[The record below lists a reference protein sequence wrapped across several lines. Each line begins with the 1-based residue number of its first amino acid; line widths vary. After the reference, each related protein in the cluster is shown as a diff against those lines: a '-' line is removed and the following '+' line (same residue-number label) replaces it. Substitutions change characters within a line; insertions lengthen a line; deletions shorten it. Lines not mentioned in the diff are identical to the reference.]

1 MTTTSR
7 RLRIACMFVKCA
19 AGSPACKYTLL
30 FSHGNAVDLG
40 QMSSFYVGLSARLG
54 VNIFSYDYSGYGASE
69 GTPTEKNIY
78 ADIEAAF
85 QALRQR

>member
-1 MTTTSR
+1 MVTSSR
-7 RLRIACMFVKCA
+7 RNRIACMHVKCA
-19 AGSPACKYTLL
+19 ASSPTCRYTLL

-54 VNIFSYDYSGYGASE
+54 VNVFSYDYSGYGASD
-69 GTPTEKNIY
+69 GKPTEKNIY

>member
-1 MTTTSR
+1 MVPTSR
-7 RLRIACMFVKCA
+7 RNRIACLYVKCA
-19 AGSPACKYTLL
+19 GGSTECRYTLL

-54 VNIFSYDYSGYGASE
+54 VNIFSYDYSGYGAS
-69 GTPTEKNIY
+69 GGKPTEKNIY

-85 QALRQR
+85 TALRQR

>member
-1 MTTTSR
+1 MHVKSSSPLAASR
-7 RLRIACMFVKCA
+7 
-19 AGSPACKYTLL
+19 YTLL

-54 VNIFSYDYSGYGASE
+54 INIFSYDYSGYGAS
-69 GTPTEKNIY
+69 GGKPTETNIN

-85 QALRQR
+85 QSLRQRCCVPS

>member
-1 MTTTSR
+1 MYVR
-7 RLRIACMFVKCA
+7 CA
-19 AGSPACKYTLL
+19 SQATCRYTLL

-54 VNIFSYDYSGYGASE
+54 VNILSYDYSGYGASK
-69 GTPTEKNIY
+69 GKPTEKNTY

-85 QALRQR
+85 KALRQR